1 MLAEMTRRRHPVGL
15 TPGEADTGLLSRYA
29 SAMRWQIFHIAVLAV
44 ASLVHSPL
52 LAQQATSRPVTIT
65 VHDQTGAG
73 IAHAQINLV
82 PAPDPPPAKMETDAE
97 GHLRLNLKPGT
108 YTVFVSAPGFKE
120 AAPQIEIAAADG
132 GADTAQIVPVVLRI
146 GDVSSPTPV
155 YPVDSLVLTADRLH
169 VPVVFSPAE
178 FRALPHASVT
188 VHNAHTNADE
198 TYSGVP
204 LAVLL
209 AKLDAPL
216 GEHLRGKAL
225 ANYIVA
231 SGSDGYS
238 VVLSIA
244 EADPSFHGGDVLVAD
259 RRDGQPLA
267 KSGPFQLIVSEDKR
281 PARWVHN
288 LVSLSLQSLP

>member
-1 MLAEMTRRRHPVGL
+1 
-15 TPGEADTGLLSRYA
+15 
-29 SAMRWQIFHIAVLAV
+29 MRWQIFNIAVLAV
-44 ASLVHSPL
+44 ALLVRSPL
-52 LAQQATSRPVTIT
+52 LGQQATSRPVTIT

-73 IAHAQINLV
+73 IGHARINLV
-82 PAPDPPPAKMETDAE
+82 PAPDPPLAKMETDAQ
-97 GHLRLNLKPGT
+97 GQLSLQLKPGT
-108 YTVFVSAPGFKE
+108 YAVFVSAPGFKE
-120 AAPQIEIAAADG
+120 AAPHIEIAAPDG

-155 YPVDSLVLTADRLH
+155 YPADSLVLTVDRLH
-169 VPVVFSPAE
+169 LPVVFSPAE
-178 FRALPHASVT
+178 FRALPHVNIT
-188 VHNAHTNADE
+188 VHNAHANADE

-231 SGSDGYS
+231 SGWDGYS

-244 EADPSFHGGDVLVAD
+244 EADPSIHGGDVLVAD
-259 RRDGQPLA
+259 MRDGEPLA

-288 LVSLSLQSLP
+288 LVSISLQSVP

>member
-1 MLAEMTRRRHPVGL
+1 MRLHISASGLLVLALL
-15 TPGEADTGLLSRYA
+15 TPCA
-29 SAMRWQIFHIAVLAV
+29 IH
-44 ASLVHSPL
+44 
-52 LAQQATSRPVTIT
+52 AQQASAAKSAAPSTEQNAAGSEQSAQAKDTLLLTAGGNHAPVPISLAEFHALPHVTIT
-65 VHDQTGAG
+65 VDN
-73 IAHAQINLV
+73 AHA
-82 PAPDPPPAKMETDAE
+82 
-97 GHLRLNLKPGT
+97 
-108 YTVFVSAPGFKE
+108 
-120 AAPQIEIAAADG
+120 
-132 GADTAQIVPVVLRI
+132 
-146 GDVSSPTPV
+146 DV
-155 YPVDSLVLTADRLH
+155 
-169 VPVVFSPAE
+169 
-178 FRALPHASVT
+178 
-188 VHNAHTNADE
+188 DE
-198 TYSGVP
+198 TYAAVP
-204 LAVLL
+204 LAALL